1 MLKSEEPFISTKTT
15 LTTTPATLKPIIINS
30 NDIIMNHQEGGE
42 YLTKHNSPS
51 FLKTNFITSADVN
64 PNATNSLDPAIGGY
78 RRSPVSCQSV
88 EEESVRSSSSR
99 VCLIVYLKIY
109 QKIV

>member
-1 MLKSEEPFISTKTT
+1 MLKSEEPFISTTTT

-30 NDIIMNHQEGGE
+30 NDIILNSMNHQEGGE
-42 YLTKHNSPS
+42 YLTKHSPS

-64 PNATNSLDPAIGGY
+64 PNATNSLDPSTGGY

-99 VCLIVYLKIY
+99 VCLISHLLYPI
-109 QKIV
+109 I